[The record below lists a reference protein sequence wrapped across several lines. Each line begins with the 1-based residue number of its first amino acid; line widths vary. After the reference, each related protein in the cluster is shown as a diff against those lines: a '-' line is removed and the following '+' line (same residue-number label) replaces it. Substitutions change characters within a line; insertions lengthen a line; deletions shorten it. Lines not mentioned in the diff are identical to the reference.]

1 LTLKTCQREIVP
13 EEKDRIRFRTSPD
26 LPRFGRSFYC
36 DGAKQDELLT
46 YDVAASLLDHAKK
59 TLTGTHVGISA
70 VASPNEDYETLAAKT
85 KAAAFVELNLKYSFR
100 IKADENEFLQL
111 APTRLK
117 EILDQVER
125 CAQAFKDTPVFV
137 KLPRELDWLPGTGEL
152 AHLLKI
158 LKKHGKSGII
168 VANSL
173 KMDIPE
179 FMMAGQERSL
189 LGGVM
194 CGEHLFDQ
202 TISLIQ
208 ALRRSCDNAGVP
220 IIATGGMLDPEHVL
234 MALRSGAAAVQL
246 CTAFIYYQIEYY
258 ETLKWNLQN
267 RVETQGSSA
276 DTQNRQLVD
285 ISKPTIN

>member
-1 LTLKTCQREIVP
+1 
-13 EEKDRIRFRTSPD
+13 
-26 LPRFGRSFYC
+26 
-36 DGAKQDELLT
+36 
-46 YDVAASLLDHAKK
+46 
-59 TLTGTHVGISA
+59 
-70 VASPNEDYETLAAKT
+70 
-85 KAAAFVELNLKYSFR
+85 
-100 IKADENEFLQL
+100 
-111 APTRLK
+111 
-117 EILDQVER
+117 
-125 CAQAFKDTPVFV
+125 
-137 KLPRELDWLPGTGEL
+137 
-152 AHLLKI
+152 